1 MNNSPAKRT
10 MASRI
15 EPFSYR
21 LPRPAVEVYPGA
33 HPGQMVG
40 NGQLFKRHEALL
52 ARPDPRRLDLRA
64 SVLDPFVQYRVRAY
78 QEHDR
83 VEVMVLADLSAS
95 LAYAGRF
102 DKREVLADLVKAIAA
117 SALAC
122 GDRVGFAGFGE
133 GEKPLLY
140 APPGTDLSWLP
151 SLSGLLK
158 KLPQQRGCAGLWQA
172 GTYLPQRRALLFLLG
187 DGHWPLARLPGLL
200 ATLGRHQPVPLLIW
214 DEAEYRGLPDW
225 GLLAVQDLESGRRRR
240 LWLRPA
246 LKRRIEQAY
255 SARREQLRRLFRAAG
270 CEPMF
275 IEQGYR
281 VEQFNRYFLERTA

>member
-1 MNNSPAKRT
+1 

-15 EPFSYR
+15 EPFCYR

-64 SVLDPFVQYRVRAY
+64 SLLDPFGQYRVKAY

-95 LAYAGRF
+95 LAYSGVF
-102 DKREVLADLVKAIAA
+102 DKRQVMLDLIRAIAE

-122 GDRVGFAGFGE
+122 GDRIGFAGFGA

-140 APPGTDLSWLP
+140 APPGGDLSWLS
-151 SLSGLLK
+151 SLNGVLEQ
-158 KLPQQRGCAGLWQA
+158 LPQQRGCHGLWQA
-172 GTYLPQRRALLFLLG
+172 DAYLPRRRALLFLLG
-187 DGHWPLARLPGLL
+187 DGHWPTAQLPALL
-200 ATLGRHQPVPLLIW
+200 ASVGRHELVPLLIW
-214 DEAEYRGLPDW
+214 DAAEYRALPDW
-225 GLLAVQDLESGRRRR
+225 GLLALQDPESGRRRR
-240 LWLRPA
+240 LWLRPS
-246 LKRRIEQAY
+246 LKRRIELAY
-255 SARREQLRRLFRAAG
+255 SRRRCLLQRLFRAAG
-270 CEPMF
+270 SEPLF

-281 VEQFNRYFLERTA
+281 VEQFNRYFLERAA